1 DIVTVLVVNVVGSR
15 TGVTIFPYTTLFRS
29 TDVDDG
35 HVLSYSVVGSPP
47 AGFTLNPD
55 GSWSLDAANAAYQH
69 LAAGAT
75 TDVVVTY
82 QVSDGLGGTD
92 TATLTITVTGVNDAP
107 DAVNDVGSGTEDTTI
122 LGTVEIGRA
131 HV

>member
-1 DIVTVLVVNVVGSR
+1 NPADSGILDLAV
-15 TGVTIFPYTTLFRS
+15 TGVQTCALPIS
-29 TDVDDG
+29 
-35 HVLSYSVVGSPP
+35 
-47 AGFTLNPD
+47 
-55 GSWSLDAANAAYQH
+55 
-69 LAAGAT
+69 

-122 LGTVEIGRA
+122 LGTVASNDTDVDDGHVLSYSVVGSPPAGRSEEHTSELQSQSKIVCRLLLA
-131 HV
+131 